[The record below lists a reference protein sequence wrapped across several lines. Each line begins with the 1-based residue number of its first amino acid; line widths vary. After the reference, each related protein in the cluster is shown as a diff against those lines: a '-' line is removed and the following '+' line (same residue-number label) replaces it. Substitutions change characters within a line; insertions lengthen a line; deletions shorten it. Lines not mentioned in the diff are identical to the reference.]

1 MHSRL
6 LRLCSILL
14 TVAMLCNM
22 LPTSAFAQEVK
33 VSAGDT
39 AAEASSEDAYVVEEV
54 EHQRTRF
61 SKEFKLSNGLHMAVV
76 YAEPVHYEKDGQWE
90 EIDNTLKST
99 VRGTDTRYTNTA
111 DIWEVSLPRD
121 LSKDAAV
128 TVTKDGYTV
137 SFRMSGEQ
145 RQSALVQG
153 KERAEATK
161 TVAQAKSSTAQLQQV
176 DYTKAKEAVKYPQM
190 VPQKLLSGL
199 LYQEVY
205 SNTDIRYDL
214 SAGQLKESIIINR
227 LDTAVTG
234 YSYTLDTGSLI
245 PVLRD
250 DGSIDLVSPD
260 SREVV
265 MHMPAPYLIDSAEAV
280 SRDVGVSLTQAGS
293 VYTLTYSLPGA
304 WLSASERAWPVILD
318 PVIVAESNTGNI
330 LDAFVGTG
338 AEEDYI
344 HGTMYCGRNP
354 LYGKTRSYIQYT
366 NLPYL
371 SSADVVVHAELS
383 LLRHGGT
390 DNTTTVE
397 AHGVN
402 GYWDSKTVTWNYQPS
417 YNEQVEDYAQVGGN
431 GRYSWEITDI
441 VRDWYAS
448 SNNGVMLKSPDSV
461 ENSTAENWKKFY
473 TVDYSMLAP
482 ETWPWLTITFR
493 NNNGLESYWD
503 YTTSTA
509 GRAGTG
515 YINNYTGNLVWVRGD
530 MGFGGNRMPVSIS
543 HVYNANDAG
552 NNIFGLGYGWRTNF
566 NQRAYQWSVDG
577 NYYVWEDSDGTAHYF
592 YYDSDIGKYRDEDG
606 LELTMEVSSSGRV
619 ITDKYGNRSY
629 FDSSNRLYKQENNQA
644 AKSSIQISY
653 LDSGYRIS
661 RITDGAGRIYNFTY
675 SNGLLN
681 RISYT
686 GTGSTEL
693 SYVTFSYSGSLL
705 TSVTDK
711 DGKTSNYSYTTNNLL
726 SAVTDIDG
734 YALNYGY
741 NIVTAGKPARVATV
755 NESHNGV
762 SGGSLTIEYAHN
774 QTTFTDVS
782 GNVQIMQFND
792 WGNTV
797 SVQDGEGRAQFAGYA
812 HDGNSGGKGNQLTL
826 SSKLQNTVGNILHS
840 NSFENGTDWLS
851 NSSYVSHT
859 VTTEAAYMGSRS
871 LKMTRSVT
879 GRHAGIYAPYLNA
892 AAGET
897 YTFSAYVKTGSASAY
912 LAWWDGSGTVEGEIL
927 KANSDWTRLEVTYT
941 ATTSKILTPHLLTD
955 DAGTV
960 YIDCVQVE
968 KAPTASRY
976 NLVDDGDFRYAD
988 SWSSSAGLT
997 TLSAAAPE
1005 LEGTVYQM
1013 NGDPT
1018 AVNRISQTVYV
1029 SGSGGDSFVLAGW
1042 AKGDSAPLRD
1052 NRQFAIIGTFNYTD
1066 GTKKTFTAQFN
1077 PDTDSTVNWQYSAT
1091 AMVAEKAYSSI
1102 TVEVAYDYNVNT
1114 VYFDGIQL
1122 FKEQFGTSYTYD
1134 ANGNVTSVKDLQ
1146 NQTTTYEYANNNLT
1160 KQTLPTGA
1168 ALTYTYDS
1176 YHNVKTATTDLGVVY
1191 TFGYDS
1197 YGNNTSV
1204 SVGNGI
1210 TAAASYANSG
1220 NTLSATTDA
1229 LGNTTTYHYN
1239 ADTNVLEWVKYP
1251 KDTDATKTNYTY
1263 DSMYRMATAT
1273 VTTDTNTALSASY
1286 TYTNDLLT
1294 KIQAGST
1301 VYSFSYGN
1309 FTLRSNVKV
1318 GVRTLANYSYTD
1330 RTHYLSTLD
1339 YGNGDK
1345 VQYTYDKQ
1353 GRVTKETYEDG
1364 DTVTY
1369 KYDNSGALATVIDS
1383 ATGRTTTYYYD
1394 FTDRMMKYVESG
1406 SGYSHSV
1413 GYTYDNINNLTALVE
1428 TINGVTRTTGY
1439 TYDGDNRVTS
1449 VSTNGISESYSYDGY
1464 GRVTAKV
1471 TKNGSTT
1478 VLTEYYTYKTNASG
1492 QPTSQVAT
1500 MRSVS
1505 AGRDV
1510 TYSYSYDSNGNIT
1523 SVSDG
1528 TYTTTYAYDSANQL
1542 IRENNQAAGAS
1553 WTYAYDN
1560 AGNILSKVRYAYTT
1574 GGLGSATSSIGYA
1587 YGDSVWGD
1595 LLMVWNGNTVIS
1607 DTIGNILS
1615 DGAWT
1620 YTWEHGR
1627 ELASM
1632 SGGGTTWSF
1641 AYDADGMRAS
1651 RSNGSRTYNYVYN
1664 GSSLS
1669 QLTVDNHTLRFTY
1682 DASGS
1687 PLSVTYDGTE
1697 YYYVLNLQGD
1707 VAAILDG
1714 SGNTVVTYTY
1724 DAWGNILATTGSMS
1738 GTLGFYNPLR
1748 YRGYVYDTETGLYY
1762 LQSRYYNPGLGRFIN
1777 ADAFTSTGQGLL
1789 GNNMF
1794 AYCLNNPVMLVDSLG
1809 SQPIEAIDTNGDGEP
1824 DCYVYEYTYTVNYLF
1839 WSKTK
1844 KGYVYIYVGRTSGDF
1859 LETVQRPDKF
1869 NAASDLMAAYYIST
1883 DSNGNPNPVIYAYR
1897 ADKIK
1902 KNCRSQIIECFQE
1915 FDQDFDTD
1923 WNRTDESL
1931 LIEWEGHHIYRIA
1944 KSAKNIDF
1952 DNNEE
1957 GMPLD
1962 YYHKKA
1968 WLRIKAMFD

>member
-1 MHSRL
+1 
-6 LRLCSILL
+6 
-14 TVAMLCNM
+14 
-22 LPTSAFAQEVK
+22 
-33 VSAGDT
+33 
-39 AAEASSEDAYVVEEV
+39 
-54 EHQRTRF
+54 
-61 SKEFKLSNGLHMAVV
+61 
-76 YAEPVHYEKDGQWE
+76 
-90 EIDNTLKST
+90 
-99 VRGTDTRYTNTA
+99 
-111 DIWEVSLPRD
+111 
-121 LSKDAAV
+121 
-128 TVTKDGYTV
+128 
-137 SFRMSGEQ
+137 
-145 RQSALVQG
+145 
-153 KERAEATK
+153 
-161 TVAQAKSSTAQLQQV
+161 
-176 DYTKAKEAVKYPQM
+176 
-190 VPQKLLSGL
+190 
-199 LYQEVY
+199 
-205 SNTDIRYDL
+205 
-214 SAGQLKESIIINR
+214 
-227 LDTAVTG
+227 
-234 YSYTLDTGSLI
+234 
-245 PVLRD
+245 
-250 DGSIDLVSPD
+250 
-260 SREVV
+260 

-734 YALNYGY
+734 YALSYGY
-741 NIVTAGKPARVATV
+741 NIVSAGKPARISTV

-1013 NGDPT
+1013 TGNPS
-1018 AVNRISQTVYV
+1018 AANRISQTVHV
-1029 SGSGGDSFVLAGW
+1029 SGVAGDSFVLAGW

-1052 NRQFAIIGTFNYTD
+1052 NREFGIIGTFNYTD
-1066 GTKKTFTAQFN
+1066 GTKKAFTAQFN
-1077 PDTDSTVNWQYSAT
+1077 PDTNSTEAWQYSAT

-1330 RTHYLSTLD
+1330 RTHYLSALD

-1369 KYDNSGALATVIDS
+1369 KYDNSGALATVTDS

-1394 FTDRMMKYVESG
+1394 FTDRVMKYVESG

-1413 GYTYDNINNLTALVE
+1413 GYEYDSINNLTALVE
-1428 TINGVTRTTGY
+1428 TINGVKHTTAY
-1439 TYDGDNRVTS
+1439 TYDRDNRVSS
-1449 VSTNGISESYSYDGY
+1449 VTNSGSDPISTADDISETYTYDAFS
-1464 GRVTAKV
+1464 RVDMKEA
-1471 TKNGSTT
+1471 KNGSTT
-1478 VLTEYYTYKTNASG
+1478 VLTDIFTYSNPSTTATAGQVRKLQSVASGYSVTYTY
-1492 QPTSQVAT
+1492 
-1500 MRSVS
+1500 
-1505 AGRDV
+1505 
-1510 TYSYSYDSNGNIT
+1510 TYDDNGNIL
-1523 SVSDG
+1523 SVSTSDG
-1528 TYTTTYAYDSANQL
+1528 NSTTYTYDSANQL
-1542 IRENNQAAGAS
+1542 TREDNQAAGKTWV
-1553 WTYAYDN
+1553 WTYDD
-1560 AGNILSKVRYAYTT
+1560 AGNITSRKEYAYTT
-1574 GGLGSATSSIGYA
+1574 GSLGSVLSTVNYT
-1587 YGDSVWGD
+1587 YGDSSWGD
-1595 LLMVWNGNTVIS
+1595 LLTGWNGNTVTS
-1607 DTIGNILS
+1607 DTIGNMTS
-1615 DGAWT
+1615 DGTWN

-1632 SGGGTTWSF
+1632 SGGGTTWNF
-1641 AYDADGMRAS
+1641 TYNADGLRTK
-1651 RSNGSRTYNYVYN
+1651 RTNGSTTYSYVYN
-1664 GSSLS
+1664 GSRLS
-1669 QLTVDNHTLRFTY
+1669 QMTVGSNTLYFAY
-1682 DASGS
+1682 DASGT
-1687 PLSVTYDGTE
+1687 PLSVTYNGTN
-1697 YYYVLNLQGD
+1697 YYYATNIQGD
-1707 VAAILDG
+1707 VTAILNT
-1714 SGNTVVTYTY
+1714 SGTAVVQYTY
-1724 DAWGNILATTGSMS
+1724 DAWGKLLSTTGSMAS
-1738 GTLGFYNPLR
+1738 NLGAHNPLR
-1748 YRGYVYDTETGLYY
+1748 YRGYVYDTETDLYY
-1762 LQSRYYNPGLGRFIN
+1762 LQSRYYNPNLCRFIN
-1777 ADAFTSTGQGLL
+1777 SDALVSTGQGIL

-1794 AYCLNNPVMLVDSLG
+1794 AYCGNDPVNRKDISGNWWRYIIEEVKTEIVEESDG
-1809 SQPIEAIDTNGDGEP
+1809 STRYRTTITYSARYEP
-1824 DCYVYEYTYTVNYLF
+1824 DFGCTLEDTQVWVYEVPFEYTVSKDGLINFDNAQLAATHLEVGQVRDTLAEEMFTVSKSKNSNNLQNRTVAGLSAELHIHFLVNHHRIPLF
-1839 WSKTK
+1839 YERSHVTDMGSARKSS
-1844 KGYVYIYVGRTSGDF
+1844 R
-1859 LETVQRPDKF
+1859 
-1869 NAASDLMAAYYIST
+1869 AY
-1883 DSNGNPNPVIYAYR
+1883 
-1897 ADKIK
+1897 
-1902 KNCRSQIIECFQE
+1902 
-1915 FDQDFDTD
+1915 D
-1923 WNRTDESL
+1923 WNAWMFEVVFG
-1931 LIEWEGHHIYRIA
+1931 W
-1944 KSAKNIDF
+1944 
-1952 DNNEE
+1952 
-1957 GMPLD
+1957 LD
-1962 YYHKKA
+1962 VFK
-1968 WLRIKAMFD
+1968 